1 MRIYLILTDYSG
13 DSSWRLDIK
22 PFVAECP
29 HSSSSNSPPRLC
41 LLLACKNNGRSK
53 TMAIKFKW
61 SIGKWP
67 RDANTKFGCQTKFGV
82 LNLKYI
88 NCLKHTYFD
97 ILSLKIVYHCNILW
111 DLYLSKRS
119 SLLQQLFSFN
129 NLYFSTNILSCL
141 FLKINIL
148 NTKTR
153 TKHWKF

>member
-67 RDANTKFGCQTKFGV
+67 RDANTKFDCQTRRPHRWLLHGGRRRGPGTYKGDYRHYLCWFQNAKIEFFSPFH
-82 LNLKYI
+82 LLK
-88 NCLKHTYFD
+88 KV
-97 ILSLKIVYHCNILW
+97 SLFYECGRLQHHW
-111 DLYLSKRS
+111 
-119 SLLQQLFSFN
+119 LLAF
-129 NLYFSTNILSCL
+129 
-141 FLKINIL
+141 
-148 NTKTR
+148 
-153 TKHWKF
+153 